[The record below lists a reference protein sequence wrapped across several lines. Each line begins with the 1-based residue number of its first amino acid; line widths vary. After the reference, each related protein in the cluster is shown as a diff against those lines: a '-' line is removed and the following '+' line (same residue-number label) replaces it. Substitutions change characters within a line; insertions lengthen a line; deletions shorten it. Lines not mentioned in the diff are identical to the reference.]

1 MASAACTPRASSRKA
16 KPGLPSADLLKIFRP
31 VHIRKL
37 ARIGLDGDGTEL
49 GEGVREPE
57 LVLLEASLEHRQ
69 GDAGDGRR
77 EWASS
82 RDRRLVARIA
92 EGADELRS
100 YEWDIDRKED
110 RDRVG
115 RRAEAGDDP
124 GERGSEVG
132 SVVEHREREL
142 ERVRLLADGDPLVAA
157 LAEDPPRALGQGLAV
172 EPGEGLG
179 RAEAGTCAADEQDA
193 GQASTRHRSV

>member
-1 MASAACTPRASSRKA
+1 ARSRSGRALDLLNRGSMGVASMRPRGAAFRGGTHARKDLSTPA
-16 KPGLPSADLLKIFRP
+16 KDLAGADVLKIFRP

-37 ARIGLDGDGTEL
+37 ARIGLDDDGTEL
-49 GEGVREPE
+49 DESVREPE
-57 LVLLEASLEHRQ
+57 LLLLETSLEHRQ

-77 EWASS
+77 EWASR

-100 YEWDIDRKED
+100 HEWDIDRKED

-132 SVVEHREREL
+132 SVVENREREL
-142 ERVRLLADGDPLVAA
+142 ELVRLLADGDPLVAG
-157 LAEDPPRALGQGLAV
+157 LAEDPPRAFGQRLVV
-172 EPGEGLG
+172 EPG
-179 RAEAGTCAADEQDA
+179 Q
-193 GQASTRHRSV
+193 